1 MTARNSLNRVE
12 KASSLTLFCRSFIL
26 SEKGHATRKRTE
38 GHSVGR
44 FEK

>member
-12 KASSLTLFCRSFIL
+12 KASSLTLFFGVLFCPK
-26 SEKGHATRKRTE
+26 KGHATRKRTE
-38 GHSVGR
+38 GHFVGR